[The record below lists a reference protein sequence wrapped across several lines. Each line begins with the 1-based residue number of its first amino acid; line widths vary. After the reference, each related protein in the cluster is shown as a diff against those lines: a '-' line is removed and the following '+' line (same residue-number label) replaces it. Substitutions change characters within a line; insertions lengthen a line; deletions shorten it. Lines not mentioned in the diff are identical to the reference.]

1 MPALRNSE
9 PPSLVNPRSNVST
22 LSRAPSFKSASY
34 VRALADAE
42 RFARDND
49 ATILIEGESG
59 TGKTQLARHLHTVS
73 PRATGPF
80 HGCAL
85 TGVQDSLAESDLFG
99 HAMGAFT
106 GAKQRRAGMFVT
118 ASGGT
123 LFLDEIGKASHR
135 VQQLLLDSIEYHR
148 VLPVGADRYIPVDVR
163 VIVASNVAL
172 ESLVLE
178 NLFLA
183 DLYARLRYFRVVLPP
198 LRQRKADIPILVEQ
212 CIEKYTAARPTVL
225 RPSVHRELMEILMD
239 APWPDNVRELDAT
252 VHRLIVDA
260 EGGKELTP
268 NLCTGTLATVRDAK
282 AALLEVPTGKELRE
296 FITAAG
302 GVAQA
307 AQRLGVHRSSV
318 YRMLN
323 DDSAPPDH

>member
-1 MPALRNSE
+1 MACRANARAKAHAPEEGRRSLRPGYVPAMEGPSMPALRNSE

-135 VQQLLLDSIEYHR
+135 VQQLLLDS
-148 VLPVGADRYIPVDVR
+148 VPVQRECDSGGGA
-163 VIVASNVAL
+163 
-172 ESLVLE
+172 
-178 NLFLA
+178 
-183 DLYARLRYFRVVLPP
+183 
-198 LRQRKADIPILVEQ
+198 
-212 CIEKYTAARPTVL
+212 
-225 RPSVHRELMEILMD
+225 LM
-239 APWPDNVRELDAT
+239 
-252 VHRLIVDA
+252 
-260 EGGKELTP
+260 
-268 NLCTGTLATVRDAK
+268 
-282 AALLEVPTGKELRE
+282 
-296 FITAAG
+296 
-302 GVAQA
+302 Q
-307 AQRLGVHRSSV
+307 
-318 YRMLN
+318 YRRRFG
-323 DDSAPPDH
+323 